1 MGGLGNLAA
10 TMNVKATD
18 ARAKAKEMKKQQT

>member
-1 MGGLGNLAA
+1 MGGLGSLAA
-10 TMNVKATD
+10 KMNVKATD